1 MEYPILPELRNV
13 CIVRFDLHRIFRAH
27 SLSIH
32 SSRGVCD
39 NCDIA
44 VSNASWQFLSV
55 ETRASNTLLSI
66 FIKSILT
73 GIKWFGNWV
82 CVKMPNYGE
91 ISESSSL
98 QHRNGVKRFL
108 IFSHFPTF
116 PNSFPTFPN
125 IDFCLK
131 PKAMCPV
138 LVCQI
143 PDAADAGWL

>member
-1 MEYPILPELRNV
+1 MAIFKRRDQTLKYASLDFYKIHFFNGDKVVLEL
-13 CIVRFDLHRIFRAH
+13 
-27 SLSIH
+27 
-32 SSRGVCD
+32 G
-39 NCDIA
+39 
-44 VSNASWQFLSV
+44 
-55 ETRASNTLLSI
+55 
-66 FIKSILT
+66 
-73 GIKWFGNWV
+73 
-82 CVKMPNYGE
+82 CVKMPNSGE

-98 QHRNGVKRFL
+98 QHRNVVKRFL
-108 IFSHFPTF
+108 SRFPTF